1 MVNSGLDGLGD
12 WIREPV
18 FWYGIVAPVALL
30 VIATLYLFWLDHKAG
45 KVYRFEVK
53 QKSGRARRKP
63 SRK

>member
-1 MVNSGLDGLGD
+1 MVNSGLEGLGD

-18 FWYGIVAPVALL
+18 FWYGIVTPVALL
-30 VIATLYLFWLDHKAG
+30 VIATLYLFWLDHKSAML
-45 KVYRFEVK
+45 YRLEAE